1 MAVTKIHAINA
12 TVGRAIDYIC
22 NPHKTD
28 DNVLVTTFA
37 CGRETAEYDFKFAL
51 GKTKSHDR
59 NIAYHLIQ
67 SFAPGEIS
75 GEEAHQIGKELA
87 DRFLQGK
94 YSYVFATHIDREH
107 IHNHIIFAAA
117 DNIDHHKFRSTFK
130 NYYRI
135 RDISDELCAEHN
147 KSVIKDFRETGKTYN
162 EWYHAKK
169 GDSWKAQV
177 RKDINECIKAALS
190 YEEFL
195 RLMKEKGYEIHGETF
210 GEGSAK
216 YISFRP
222 FGKDRFV
229 RGRANTL
236 GPDYTKERI
245 RERIEESY
253 HSPILKNLRDEGVIQ
268 TKLIDIPDEK
278 KAESIGLAKYEDR
291 ENLRRIAAMY
301 EELGSLGLQS
311 REELRIRIKEL
322 NTGSYQDKRNAA
334 DLDKKIREFRQ
345 ILSVAKRYIENKK
358 YGDNYQKSRDKER
371 YEREHDYQL
380 RLYEGAKSWL
390 KNSGIDPATLKI
402 RDIEEHLN
410 KLNIDREA
418 LYNSFK
424 TKEKEHGRL
433 LSIQKSMQQF
443 LDEPVRTIPF
453 RTQNQDKNL

>member
-12 TVGRAIDYIC
+12 TVGRAIEYIC

-28 DNVLVTTFA
+28 DNVLVTTFG

-51 GKTKSHDR
+51 GKTKSPDK

-94 YSYVFATHIDREH
+94 YSYVFATHIDHEH
-107 IHNHIIFAAA
+107 IHDHIIFAAA

-147 KSVIKDFRETGKTYN
+147 KSVIKDFKETGKTYS
-162 EWYHAKK
+162 EWYHNRK
-169 GDSWKAQV
+169 GDSWKSQV
-177 RKDINECIKAALS
+177 KKDINECIRLAKT

-195 RLMKEKGYEIHGETF
+195 LLMKDKGYEIRGETF

-216 YISFRP
+216 YITFRP

-245 RERIEESY
+245 KERIEEKG
-253 HSPILKNLRDEGVIQ
+253 HSPILKTLQGTGNTP
-268 TKLIDIPDEK
+268 TKLVDISEEK
-278 KAESIGLAKYEDR
+278 LMESIALSKYQDK
-291 ENLRRIAAMY
+291 ENLKRVSTMY
-301 EELGSLGLQS
+301 AELGDLGLQS
-311 REELRIRIKEL
+311 REELHTRIKEL
-322 NTGSYQDKRNAA
+322 QMQARNEKRTVA
-334 DLDKKIREFRQ
+334 DLDKKIREFNQ
-345 ILSVAKRYIENKK
+345 ILTFAKRYAENKK
-358 YGDNYQKSRDKER
+358 YGDNYQKSKDKER

-390 KNSGIDPATLKI
+390 KNSGIDPATLKV
-402 RDIEEHLN
+402 RDIEDHLQEL
-410 KLNIDREA
+410 KADRKA
-418 LYNSFK
+418 LYDSYHLKESEHNRLSSMEESI
-424 TKEKEHGRL
+424 TK
-433 LSIQKSMQQF
+433 F
-443 LDEPVRTIPF
+443 LDEPDRTLPF
-453 RTQNQDKNL
+453 QANNRNMEL

>member
-37 CGRETAEYDFKFAL
+37 CGRETAEYDFRFAL
-51 GKTKSHDR
+51 GKTNSPDK

-87 DRFLQGK
+87 DRFLQGR

-107 IHNHIIFAAA
+107 IHNHIVFAAA
-117 DNIDHHKFRSTFK
+117 DNIDHHKFRSTFR

-147 KSVIKDFRETGKTYN
+147 KSVIKDFKETGKTYN

-169 GDSWKAQV
+169 GDSWKSQV
-177 RKDINECIKAALS
+177 KKDINECIKAALS

-195 RLMKEKGYEIHGETF
+195 RLLREKGYEIHGETF

-245 RERIEESY
+245 KERIEENSL
-253 HSPILKNLRDEGVIQ
+253 SPILKNLRNDDTIP
-268 TKLIDIPDEK
+268 TKLVSIPEEK
-278 KAESIGLAKYEDR
+278 KAGSIGLAKYEDK
-291 ENLRRIAAMY
+291 ENLHRIATMY
-301 EELGSLGLQS
+301 EELGTLGLQS
-311 REELRIRIKEL
+311 REELRSRIKEL
-322 NTGSYQDKRNAA
+322 NIGSIQDKRIAA

-345 ILSVAKRYIENKK
+345 ILSVAKRYAENKK
-358 YGDNYQKSRDKER
+358 YGDNYLKSKDKER

-380 RLYEGAKSWL
+380 RLFEGAKSWL
-390 KNSGIDPATLKI
+390 KNTGIDPGTLKI
-402 RDIEEHLN
+402 RDIEEHLQ
-410 KLNIDREA
+410 KLEADR
-418 LYNSFK
+418 K
-424 TKEKEHGRL
+424 TFLASSKAKAVEHEKL
-433 LSIQKSMQQF
+433 KSMEESLTKF
-443 LDEPVRTIPF
+443 LDEPDISEPIRHKD
-453 RTQNQDKNL
+453 QNRGI

>member
-12 TVGRAIDYIC
+12 TVGRAIEYIC

-28 DNVLVTTFA
+28 DNVLVTTFG

-51 GKTKSHDR
+51 GKTKSPDT

-117 DNIDHHKFRSTFK
+117 DNIDHHKFRSTFQ

-147 KSVIKDFRETGKTYN
+147 KSVIKDFKETGKTYS
-162 EWYHAKK
+162 EWYHTKK
-169 GDSWKAQV
+169 GDFWKSHV
-177 RKDINECIKAALS
+177 KKDINECIRIAKT

-195 RLMKEKGYEIHGETF
+195 LLMKDKGYEIRGETF
-210 GEGSAK
+210 GAGSPK
-216 YISFRP
+216 YITFRP

-245 RERIEESY
+245 KERIEEKG
-253 HSPILKNLRDEGVIQ
+253 HSPILKTIQ
-268 TKLIDIPDEK
+268 GTSNTPTKLIDISEEK
-278 KAESIGLAKYEDR
+278 SSENIALSKYKDK
-291 ENLRRIAAMY
+291 ENLKRVATMY
-301 EELGSLGLQS
+301 AELGDLGLQS
-311 REELRIRIKEL
+311 REELHTRIKEL
-322 NTGSYQDKRNAA
+322 QMQARNEKRTVA
-334 DLDKKIREFRQ
+334 DLDKKIRDFSQ
-345 ILSVAKRYIENKK
+345 ILTFAKRYVENKK
-358 YGDNYQKSRDKER
+358 YGDNYQKSKDKER

-390 KNSGIDPATLKI
+390 KNSGIDPTTLKV
-402 RDIEEHLN
+402 RDIEEHLQ
-410 KLNIDREA
+410 KLKADRKA
-418 LYNSFK
+418 LYDSYHL
-424 TKEKEHGRL
+424 KEKEHNRL
-433 LSIQKSMQQF
+433 NSMKESITKF
-443 LDEPVRTIPF
+443 LDEPDRALLFPTK
-453 RTQNQDKNL
+453 DKNREL

>member
-12 TVGRAIDYIC
+12 TVGRAIEYIC

-87 DRFLQGK
+87 DRFLQGR

-130 NYYRI
+130 NYYHI

-210 GEGSAK
+210 GEGAAK

-236 GPDYTKERI
+236 GPNYTKERI
-245 RERIEESY
+245 KERIEESC
-253 HSPILKNLRDEGVIQ
+253 HSPILKKIRDEGAIQ

-291 ENLRRIAAMY
+291 ENLRRIATMY

-322 NTGSYQDKRNAA
+322 NTGSHQDKRNAA

-345 ILSVAKRYIENKK
+345 FLSVVKRYADNKK

-380 RLYEGAKSWL
+380 RLFEGAKSWL
-390 KNSGIDPATLKI
+390 KNTGIDPATLKI
-402 RDIEEHLN
+402 RDIEEHLR
-410 KLNIDREA
+410 KLEADR
-418 LYNSFK
+418 K
-424 TKEKEHGRL
+424 TFLAAADEKAAEHNRL
-433 LSIQKSMQQF
+433 KSIEESITKF
-443 LDEPVRTIPF
+443 LDEA
-453 RTQNQDKNL
+453 DKVPPLQSKDRNRGL

>member
-12 TVGRAIDYIC
+12 TVGRAIEYIC

-28 DNVLVTTFA
+28 DNVLVTTFG

-51 GKTKSHDR
+51 GKTKSPDK

-107 IHNHIIFAAA
+107 IHNHIVFAAA

-147 KSVIKDFRETGKTYN
+147 KSVIKDFKETGKTYS
-162 EWYHAKK
+162 EWYHNRK
-169 GDSWKAQV
+169 GDSWKSQV
-177 RKDINECIKAALS
+177 KKDINECIRLAKT

-195 RLMKEKGYEIHGETF
+195 LLMKDKGYEIRGETF

-229 RGRANTL
+229 RCRANTL

-245 RERIEESY
+245 KERIEEKGL
-253 HSPILKNLRDEGVIQ
+253 SPILKTIQ
-268 TKLIDIPDEK
+268 GTAYIPTKLVDISEEK
-278 KAESIGLAKYEDR
+278 LSESIALSKYQDK
-291 ENLRRIAAMY
+291 ENLKRVATMY
-301 EELGSLGLQS
+301 AELGDLGLQS
-311 REELRIRIKEL
+311 REELHTKIKEL
-322 NTGSYQDKRNAA
+322 QVQARNEKRTVA
-334 DLDKKIREFRQ
+334 DLDKKIRDFSQ
-345 ILSVAKRYIENKK
+345 ILTFAKRYAENKK
-358 YGDNYQKSRDKER
+358 YGDNYQKSKDKER

-390 KNSGIDPATLKI
+390 QNSGIDPATLKV
-402 RDIEEHLN
+402 RDIEDHLRKLEFDRKAFLASSKAKVTEH
-410 KLNIDREA
+410 E
-418 LYNSFK
+418 
-424 TKEKEHGRL
+424 RL
-433 LSIQKSMQQF
+433 KSMEKSLTTF
-443 LDEPVRTIPF
+443 LDNPGISEPIPHKD
-453 RTQNQDKNL
+453 QNRDL

>member
-37 CGRETAEYDFKFAL
+37 CGRETAEYDFRFAL
-51 GKTKSHDR
+51 GKTKNPNK

-67 SFAPGEIS
+67 SFALGEIS

-87 DRFLQGK
+87 DRFLQGR

-147 KSVIKDFRETGKTYN
+147 KSVIKDFKETGKSYS
-162 EWYHAKK
+162 EWYHNRK
-169 GDSWKAQV
+169 GDSWKSQV
-177 RKDINECIKAALS
+177 KKDINECIRLAKT

-195 RLMKEKGYEIHGETF
+195 LLMKDKGYEIRGETF

-216 YISFRP
+216 YITFRP

-245 RERIEESY
+245 KERIDEKG
-253 HSPILKNLRDEGVIQ
+253 HSPILKTLQGTGNTP
-268 TKLIDIPDEK
+268 TKLVDICEEK
-278 KAESIGLAKYEDR
+278 LSESIALSKYQDK
-291 ENLRRIAAMY
+291 ENLKRVATMY
-301 EELGSLGLQS
+301 AELGDLGLQS
-311 REELRIRIKEL
+311 REELHTRIKEL
-322 NTGSYQDKRNAA
+322 QMQARNEKRTVA
-334 DLDKKIREFRQ
+334 DLDKKIRDFNQ
-345 ILSVAKRYIENKK
+345 ILTFAKRYTENKK
-358 YGDNYQKSRDKER
+358 YGDNYQKSKDKER
-371 YEREHDYQL
+371 YERDHDYQL

-390 KNSGIDPATLKI
+390 KNSGIDPATLKV
-402 RDIEEHLN
+402 RDIEEHLQ
-410 KLNIDREA
+410 KLKADRKA
-418 LYNSFK
+418 LYDSYHL
-424 TKEKEHGRL
+424 KEKEHNRL
-433 LSIQKSMQQF
+433 NSMKESITKF
-443 LDEPVRTIPF
+443 LDEPDRALLFSTK
-453 RTQNQDKNL
+453 DKNKEL